1 MDASFKAVKAAYTAN
16 AAPKHETAGSR
27 YNKISR
33 GWNAIFVTVLSAV
46 SLTMV
51 LPLLLVT
58 IVSFSSEYSVANAG
72 YSYFPLEWSL
82 QAYTHLGRMGRQV
95 VDSFTITVFYTIVGT
110 AMSLTV
116 MSLYAFVIAQKR
128 FVARRFFT
136 WMLFFTMLFSGGLVP
151 SYILNTRY
159 LRINNTVWVFL
170 LPSII
175 NAYNVIILRTF
186 IMTTI
191 PDSLFEAARIDG
203 AGHFTVF
210 IRITLPLFKAGL
222 ATIGLFNVVNRW
234 NDWFIGMLYIIN
246 PRLVPLQ
253 TMLQKLQ
260 MSIEFLKANAGIAG
274 TPDGVALLKML
285 PDQNLRM
292 ACTLL
297 IVLPMLVTYPFFQRY
312 FVHGLTLGGIKE

>member
-1 MDASFKAVKAAYTAN
+1 MDAAVK
-16 AAPKHETAGSR
+16 PVIPMRETGVSR
-27 YNKISR
+27 FNRISPV
-33 GWNAIFVTVLSAV
+33 WNVIFTTVLCVV
-46 SLTMV
+46 SLAMV
-51 LPLLLVT
+51 LPIVLVA
-58 IVSFSSEYSVANAG
+58 IVSFSSEASVANAG
-72 YSYFPLEWSL
+72 YSFFPIEWSL
-82 QAYTHLGRMGRQV
+82 QAYNHLGKMGSQV
-95 VDSFTITVFYTIVGT
+95 MDSFVITVFYTIAG
-110 AMSLTV
+110 TV
-116 MSLYAFVIAQKR
+116 MSLSVMSMFAFVIAQKR

-136 WMLFFTMLFSGGLVP
+136 WLLFFTMLFSGGLVP
-151 SYILNTRY
+151 GYILNTRY
-159 LRINNTVWVFL
+159 LKINNTIWVFL
-170 LPSII
+170 LPGII

-210 IRITLPLFKAGL
+210 VRITLPLFKAGL

-246 PRLVPLQ
+246 PKLVPLQ
-253 TMLQKLQ
+253 TMLQKMQ
-260 MSIEFLKANAGIAG
+260 MSIEFLKSNSGIAG
-274 TPDGVALLKML
+274 TPDGVALLKQL

-292 ACTLL
+292 ACTLI